1 MDGHRDASQPK
12 TMSNLPVQV
21 YNNGKV
27 AVEDLSLNFY
37 EGQITSFLGKHVT
50 AARRNDLYA
59 VCRISGECL
68 EYDMLC
74 VFSLICNR
82 LP

>member
-1 MDGHRDASQPK
+1 MDGHRDVSQPN
-12 TMSNLPVQV
+12 TMSNLPMQV

-50 AARRNDLYA
+50 AARRNNPYA
-59 VCRISGECL
+59 ICRISGECL
-68 EYDMLC
+68 EYEFC
-74 VFSLICNR
+74 SQ
-82 LP
+82 